1 MVNDFPKI
9 ELRLALNDKGC
20 ENLCNHFLDE
30 LEKQHKLFK
39 KEVQESFKQWEKY
52 TKNKNVIFTP
62 EAISK
67 ESPLTLIYG
76 PKGSGKSY
84 FVECLA
90 KLLIEKIDKNKGK
103 LYFEKMICI
112 DAWEY
117 INSKNIYVDIVL
129 HILSIFNFDK
139 NNKDSNSREKAEEY
153 RAFLTN
159 DILLPMVNGFL
170 KTGIKGNSNSDKAFD
185 KLIKKINEDKTWPR
199 TLIFIDNIEGL
210 GEGTRDI
217 IMAIKK
223 LSKLNFIVFVLPI
236 NIKQINSSASNAGIS
251 EEKIIKY
258 VDMPIFKLVQDYSV
272 LFKNIGFN
280 NEMSNI
286 LDNIFKRYKDDLGEQ
301 ITIRVLKENLE
312 FYDFVNYF
320 KKNGKTKTLELFKQ
334 IFPLI
339 NFSDATY
346 NQEEVTSLEEFCNSS
361 FNINELFIHD
371 LINNPL
377 YQLWDK
383 VCEFDFSYNA
393 YFKSQKTLDMN
404 LVENINRNLILD
416 LRHHFT
422 DNLLINTKHIIESIN
437 SFKTYL
443 SKNYT
448 DLEKLI
454 NDNKKE
460 RAILEEN
467 LKVQEEKVQL
477 KLSKDNNRILDK
489 IGKYRIISDSDTK
502 SLQTIKKS
510 IYANITLFNSLNSIY
525 CNLAGI
531 DFTIFDKYIELISKF
546 VKDFMKRKIE
556 WDSINSRNKEIYSAY
571 QDEIKDSNPIK
582 DINSF
587 EDFKEFNL
595 ELLNKLLV

>member
-39 KEVQESFKQWEKY
+39 KEVEESFKQWEKY

-129 HILSIFNFDK
+129 YILSIFNFDK

-377 YQLWDK
+377 YQMWDK

-393 YFKSQKTLDMN
+393 YFKKQKTLDMN

-416 LRHHFT
+416 LKHHFT

-460 RAILEEN
+460 RAILEAN
-467 LKVQEEKVQL
+467 LKTQEEKVQL
-477 KLSKDNNRILDK
+477 KLSKENNRILDK

-510 IYANITLFNSLNSIY
+510 IYANNTLFNSLNSIY

-582 DINSF
+582 EINSF

>member
-39 KEVQESFKQWEKY
+39 KEVQESFKKWEKY

-76 PKGSGKSY
+76 PRGSGKSY

-129 HILSIFNFDK
+129 YILSIFNFDK

-236 NIKQINSSASNAGIS
+236 NIKQIDSSASNAGIS

-258 VDMPIFKLVQDYSV
+258 VDMPIFKLVQDYSIF
-272 LFKNIGFN
+272 FKNIGFN

-286 LDNIFKRYKDDLGEQ
+286 LDNIFKRYRDDLGEQ
-301 ITIRVLKENLE
+301 ITIRVLKENAE

-320 KKNGKTKTLELFKQ
+320 KKNGKIKTLELFEQ

-339 NFSDATY
+339 TLSDATY
-346 NQEEVTSLEEFCNSS
+346 NQEEVNSLEEFCNSS
-361 FNINELFIHD
+361 YNINELFIHD

-377 YQLWDK
+377 YQMWDK

-393 YFKSQKTLDMN
+393 YFKKQKTLDMN

-416 LRHHFT
+416 LKHHFT
-422 DNLLINTKHIIESIN
+422 DNLLTNTKHIIESIN

-443 SKNYT
+443 SKNYN

-460 RAILEEN
+460 RAILEAN
-467 LKVQEEKVQL
+467 LKTQEEKVQL
-477 KLSKDNNRILDK
+477 KLSKENNRILDK

-510 IYANITLFNSLNSIY
+510 IYANNTLFNSLNSIY

-571 QDEIKDSNPIK
+571 QDEIKDSNPIN

>member
-39 KEVQESFKQWEKY
+39 KEVQESFKKWEKY

-76 PKGSGKSY
+76 PRGSGKSY

-90 KLLIEKIDKNKGK
+90 KLLIEKIGKNKGK

-129 HILSIFNFDK
+129 YILSIFNFDK

-236 NIKQINSSASNAGIS
+236 NIKQIDSSASNAGIS

-272 LFKNIGFN
+272 FFKNIGFN

-286 LDNIFKRYKDDLGEQ
+286 LDNIFKRYRDDLGEH
-301 ITIRVLKENLE
+301 ITIRVLKENAE

-320 KKNGKTKTLELFKQ
+320 KKNGKTKTLELFEQ

-339 NFSDATY
+339 TLSDATY
-346 NQEEVTSLEEFCNSS
+346 NQEEVNSLEEFCNSS
-361 FNINELFIHD
+361 YNINELFIHD

-377 YQLWDK
+377 YQMWDK

-393 YFKSQKTLDMN
+393 YFKKQKTLDMN

-416 LRHHFT
+416 LKHHFT

-460 RAILEEN
+460 RAILEAN
-467 LKVQEEKVQL
+467 LKTQEEKVQL
-477 KLSKDNNRILDK
+477 KLSKENNRILDK

-510 IYANITLFNSLNSIY
+510 IYANNTLFNSLNSIY

-582 DINSF
+582 EINSF

>member
-39 KEVQESFKQWEKY
+39 KEVQESFKKWEKY

-76 PKGSGKSY
+76 PRGSGKSY

-129 HILSIFNFDK
+129 YILSIFNFDK

-236 NIKQINSSASNAGIS
+236 NIKQIDSSASNAGIS

-272 LFKNIGFN
+272 FFKNIGFN

-286 LDNIFKRYKDDLGEQ
+286 LDNIFKRYRDDLGEQ
-301 ITIRVLKENLE
+301 ITIRVLKENAE

-320 KKNGKTKTLELFKQ
+320 KKNGKTKTLELFEQ

-339 NFSDATY
+339 TLSDATY
-346 NQEEVTSLEEFCNSS
+346 NQEEVNSLEEFCNSS
-361 FNINELFIHD
+361 YNINELFIHD

-377 YQLWDK
+377 YQMWDK

-393 YFKSQKTLDMN
+393 YFKKQKTLDMN

-416 LRHHFT
+416 LKHHFT
-422 DNLLINTKHIIESIN
+422 DNLLTNTKHIIESIN

-460 RAILEEN
+460 RAILEAN
-467 LKVQEEKVQL
+467 LKTQEEKVQL
-477 KLSKDNNRILDK
+477 KLSKENNRILDK

-510 IYANITLFNSLNSIY
+510 IYANNTLFNSLNSIY

-571 QDEIKDSNPIK
+571 QDEIKDSNSTK

>member
-20 ENLCNHFLDE
+20 ENLCNQFLDE

-39 KEVQESFKQWEKY
+39 KEVQESFKKWEKY

-76 PKGSGKSY
+76 PIGSGKSY

-129 HILSIFNFDK
+129 YILSIFNFDK

-185 KLIKKINEDKTWPR
+185 KLIKKLNEDKTWPR

-236 NIKQINSSASNAGIS
+236 NIKQIDSSASNAGIS

-258 VDMPIFKLVQDYSV
+258 VDMPIFKLVQDYSIF
-272 LFKNIGFN
+272 FKNIGFN

-286 LDNIFKRYKDDLGEQ
+286 LDNIFKRYRDDLGEQ
-301 ITIRVLKENLE
+301 ITIRVLKENAE

-320 KKNGKTKTLELFKQ
+320 KKNGKTKTLELFEQ

-339 NFSDATY
+339 TLSDATY
-346 NQEEVTSLEEFCNSS
+346 NQEEVNSLEEFCNSS
-361 FNINELFIHD
+361 YNINELFIHD

-377 YQLWDK
+377 YQIWDK

-393 YFKSQKTLDMN
+393 YFKKQKTLDMN

-416 LRHHFT
+416 LKHHFT
-422 DNLLINTKHIIESIN
+422 DNLLTNTKHIIESIN

-443 SKNYT
+443 SKNYN

-460 RAILEEN
+460 RAILEDS
-467 LKVQEEKVQL
+467 LKAQEEKLQL
-477 KLSKDNNRILDK
+477 KLSKDNSRILDK

-502 SLQTIKKS
+502 SLQKIKKS
-510 IYANITLFNSLNSIY
+510 IYANNTLLNSLNSIY
-525 CNLAGI
+525 YNLAGI

>member
-39 KEVQESFKQWEKY
+39 KEVEESFKQWEKY

-272 LFKNIGFN
+272 FFKNIGFN

-301 ITIRVLKENLE
+301 ITIRVLKENSE

-377 YQLWDK
+377 YQMWDK

-393 YFKSQKTLDMN
+393 YFKKQKTLDMN

-416 LRHHFT
+416 LKHHFT

-460 RAILEEN
+460 RAILEAN
-467 LKVQEEKVQL
+467 LKTQEEKVQL
-477 KLSKDNNRILDK
+477 KLSKENNRILDK

-510 IYANITLFNSLNSIY
+510 IYANNTLFNSLNSIY

-582 DINSF
+582 EINSF

>member
-301 ITIRVLKENLE
+301 ITIRVLKENSE

-393 YFKSQKTLDMN
+393 YFKRQKTLDIN

-571 QDEIKDSNPIK
+571 QDEIKDSNPTK

>member
-20 ENLCNHFLDE
+20 ENLCNQFLDE

-39 KEVQESFKQWEKY
+39 KEVQESFKKWEKY

-76 PKGSGKSY
+76 PIGSGKSY

-129 HILSIFNFDK
+129 YILSIFNFDK

-185 KLIKKINEDKTWPR
+185 KLIKKLNEDKTWPR

-236 NIKQINSSASNAGIS
+236 NIKQIDSSASNAGIS

-272 LFKNIGFN
+272 FFKNIGFN

-286 LDNIFKRYKDDLGEQ
+286 LDNIFKRYRDDLGEQ
-301 ITIRVLKENLE
+301 ITIRVLKENAE

-320 KKNGKTKTLELFKQ
+320 KKNGKTKTLELFEQ

-339 NFSDATY
+339 TLSDATY
-346 NQEEVTSLEEFCNSS
+346 NQEEVNSLEEFCNSS
-361 FNINELFIHD
+361 YNINELFIHD

-377 YQLWDK
+377 YQMWDK

-393 YFKSQKTLDMN
+393 YFKKQKTLDMN

-416 LRHHFT
+416 LKHHFT
-422 DNLLINTKHIIESIN
+422 DNLLTNTKHIIESIN

-443 SKNYT
+443 SKNYN

-460 RAILEEN
+460 RAILEDS
-467 LKVQEEKVQL
+467 LKAQEEKLQL
-477 KLSKDNNRILDK
+477 KLSKDNSRILDK

-510 IYANITLFNSLNSIY
+510 IYANNTLFNSLNSIY

-571 QDEIKDSNPIK
+571 QDEIKDSNSTK

>member
-20 ENLCNHFLDE
+20 ENLCNQFLDE

-39 KEVQESFKQWEKY
+39 KEVQESFKKWEKY

-76 PKGSGKSY
+76 PRGSGKSY

-129 HILSIFNFDK
+129 YILSIFNFDK

-236 NIKQINSSASNAGIS
+236 NIKQIDSSASNAGIS

-272 LFKNIGFN
+272 FFKNIGFN

-286 LDNIFKRYKDDLGEQ
+286 LDNIFKRYRDDLGEQ
-301 ITIRVLKENLE
+301 ITIRVLKENAE

-320 KKNGKTKTLELFKQ
+320 KKNGKIKTLELFEQ

-339 NFSDATY
+339 TLSDATY
-346 NQEEVTSLEEFCNSS
+346 NQEEVNSLEEFCNSS
-361 FNINELFIHD
+361 YNINELFIHD

-377 YQLWDK
+377 YQMWDK

-393 YFKSQKTLDMN
+393 YFKKQKTLDMN

-416 LRHHFT
+416 LKHHFT
-422 DNLLINTKHIIESIN
+422 DNLLTNTKHIIESIN

-443 SKNYT
+443 SKNYN

-467 LKVQEEKVQL
+467 LKAQEEKVQL
-477 KLSKDNNRILDK
+477 KLSKENNRILDK

-510 IYANITLFNSLNSIY
+510 IYANNTLFNSLNSIY

>member
-20 ENLCNHFLDE
+20 ENLCNQFLDE

-39 KEVQESFKQWEKY
+39 KEVQESFKKWEKY

-76 PKGSGKSY
+76 PRGSGKSY

-90 KLLIEKIDKNKGK
+90 KLLIEKIGKNKGK

-129 HILSIFNFDK
+129 YILSIFNFDK

-236 NIKQINSSASNAGIS
+236 NIKQIDSSASNAGIS

-272 LFKNIGFN
+272 FFKNIGFN

-286 LDNIFKRYKDDLGEQ
+286 LDNIFKRYRDDLGEQ
-301 ITIRVLKENLE
+301 ITIRVLKENAE

-320 KKNGKTKTLELFKQ
+320 KKNGKIKTLELFEQ

-339 NFSDATY
+339 TLSDATY
-346 NQEEVTSLEEFCNSS
+346 NQEEVNSLEEFCNSS
-361 FNINELFIHD
+361 YNINELFIHD

-377 YQLWDK
+377 YQMWDK

-393 YFKSQKTLDMN
+393 YFKKQKTLDMN

-416 LRHHFT
+416 LKHHFT
-422 DNLLINTKHIIESIN
+422 DNLLTNTKHIIESIN

-443 SKNYT
+443 SKNYN

-467 LKVQEEKVQL
+467 LKAQEEKVQL
-477 KLSKDNNRILDK
+477 KLSKENNRILDK

-510 IYANITLFNSLNSIY
+510 IYANNTLFNSLNSIY

-571 QDEIKDSNPIK
+571 QDEIKDSNPTK

>member
-39 KEVQESFKQWEKY
+39 KEVEESFKQWEKY

-129 HILSIFNFDK
+129 YILSIFNFDK

-236 NIKQINSSASNAGIS
+236 NIKQIDSSASNAGIS

-422 DNLLINTKHIIESIN
+422 DNLLINTKHIIESIH

-477 KLSKDNNRILDK
+477 KPSKDNNRILDK

-510 IYANITLFNSLNSIY
+510 IYANITLFNSLNTIY

-571 QDEIKDSNPIK
+571 QDEIKDSNPTK

>member
-129 HILSIFNFDK
+129 YILSIFNFDK

-272 LFKNIGFN
+272 FFKNIGFN

-301 ITIRVLKENLE
+301 ITIRVLKENSE

-393 YFKSQKTLDMN
+393 YFKRQKTLDMN

>member
-39 KEVQESFKQWEKY
+39 KEVEESFKQWEKY

-272 LFKNIGFN
+272 FFKNIGFN

-301 ITIRVLKENLE
+301 ITIRVLKENSE

-393 YFKSQKTLDMN
+393 YFKRQKTLDMN

-571 QDEIKDSNPIK
+571 QDEIKDSNPTK

>member
-39 KEVQESFKQWEKY
+39 KEVQESFKKWEKY

-76 PKGSGKSY
+76 PRGSGKSY

-129 HILSIFNFDK
+129 YILSIFNFDK

-236 NIKQINSSASNAGIS
+236 NIKQIDSSASNAGIS

-272 LFKNIGFN
+272 FFKNIGFN

-286 LDNIFKRYKDDLGEQ
+286 LDNIFKRYRDDLGEQ
-301 ITIRVLKENLE
+301 ITIRVLKENAE

-320 KKNGKTKTLELFKQ
+320 KKNGKTKTLELFEQ

-339 NFSDATY
+339 TLSDATY
-346 NQEEVTSLEEFCNSS
+346 NQEEVNSLEEFCNSS
-361 FNINELFIHD
+361 YNINELFIHD

-377 YQLWDK
+377 YQMWDK

-393 YFKSQKTLDMN
+393 YFKKQKILDMN

-416 LRHHFT
+416 LKHHFT

-460 RAILEEN
+460 RAILEAN
-467 LKVQEEKVQL
+467 LKTQEEKVQL
-477 KLSKDNNRILDK
+477 KLSKENNRILDK

-510 IYANITLFNSLNSIY
+510 IYANNTLFNSLNSIY

-571 QDEIKDSNPIK
+571 QDEIKDSNSTK